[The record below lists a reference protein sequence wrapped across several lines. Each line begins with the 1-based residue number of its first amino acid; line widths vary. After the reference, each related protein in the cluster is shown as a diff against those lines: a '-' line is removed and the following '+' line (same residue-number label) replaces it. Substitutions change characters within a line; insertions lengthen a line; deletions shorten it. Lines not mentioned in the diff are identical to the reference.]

1 MFLKLRNNISMEGDI
16 QLARIEVTHMF
27 NKVEDINRS
36 TMPEE
41 ISFPTKEHILSFAR
55 SFELIGFNVAKP
67 NWGLRECI
75 IYLSFIQ
82 EIWFKDGEIE
92 AYEAP
97 YIKKMNGGFCAIP
110 LMAMSEFLSYSGTP
124 NKDTAIHL
132 INALT
137 LSDINKKI
145 EKIILKRITSAP
157 HVHSLHAYK
166 AKFFPRFV
174 RALIVANLNFDS
186 ETTIVCD
193 PYLGSGTT
201 LVECSLMGLNSYGID
216 IDPLSCLISK
226 IKLDAMD
233 MREEDLLFNSFFQH
247 LAYKS
252 NTIYEFPDAIK
263 KKFVKWNT
271 IDEME
276 AYQREISS
284 ELDLIKADSQDYQ
297 KIHKIALSDA
307 LTRKFNIRM
316 MGTGSGRFALDIA
329 KTPLKSIIK
338 SNLSSSIKAV
348 GSINCLRE
356 LYNINL
362 GQAHVS
368 IGNATNRDFTDNLFD
383 IIVTS
388 PPYLPASSG
397 REDYLTGKMISIKAM
412 ELASDNEMSDV
423 KNSSVG
429 SMENNSRLDMMHLP
443 ESVIDLFNW
452 LMVDN
457 LRRIK
462 AAPIVTYYNALRDSL
477 YEDMRTLKEGGKLIY
492 IIGKESVFYSMSTKE
507 ILYKVECDKIFTELA
522 ISVGLKLIKQIDIE
536 LDKKSAVARPRS
548 TDKYY
553 ECAIILTK

>member
-1 MFLKLRNNISMEGDI
+1 MKIVI
-16 QLARIEVTHMF
+16 A
-27 NKVEDINRS
+27 
-36 TMPEE
+36 
-41 ISFPTKEHILSFAR
+41 
-55 SFELIGFNVAKP
+55 
-67 NWGLRECI
+67 
-75 IYLSFIQ
+75 
-82 EIWFKDGEIE
+82 
-92 AYEAP
+92 
-97 YIKKMNGGFCAIP
+97 
-110 LMAMSEFLSYSGTP
+110 
-124 NKDTAIHL
+124 
-132 INALT
+132 
-137 LSDINKKI
+137 SDIHGSYRYAKK
-145 EKIILKRITSAP
+145 L
-157 HVHSLHAYK
+157 
-166 AKFFPRFV
+166 
-174 RALIVANLNFDS
+174 
-186 ETTIVCD
+186 
-193 PYLGSGTT
+193 
-201 LVECSLMGLNSYGID
+201 
-216 IDPLSCLISK
+216 
-226 IKLDAMD
+226 
-233 MREEDLLFNSFFQH
+233 
-247 LAYKS
+247 
-252 NTIYEFPDAIK
+252 
-263 KKFVKWNT
+263 
-271 IDEME
+271 ME

-522 ISVGLKLIKQIDIE
+522 TSVGLKLIKQIDIE

>member
-1 MFLKLRNNISMEGDI
+1 MEGDL

-27 NKVEDINRS
+27 GIVEDVNKTTLPKKMAFLS
-36 TMPEE
+36 QKHM
-41 ISFPTKEHILSFAR
+41 LSFTR
-55 SFELIGFNVAKP
+55 SSELIGFSVSAPRCSIKDS
-67 NWGLRECI
+67 I
-75 IYLSFIQ
+75 KYLSFIQ
-82 EIWFKDGEIE
+82 EIWYDANE
-92 AYEAP
+92 AETYDAP
-97 YIKKMNGGFCAIP
+97 YIKSIDGGYCAIP
-110 LMAMSEFLSYSGTP
+110 LMAMSEFLSYSTVP
-124 NKDTAIHL
+124 SREMVAHIVNT
-132 INALT
+132 LT
-137 LSDINKKI
+137 LVEENKKI
-145 EKIILKRITSAP
+145 EKIIHKSITSAP

-174 RALIVANLNFDS
+174 RSLIVANLNFNSDR
-186 ETTIVCD
+186 TTVCD

-201 LVECSLMGLNSYGID
+201 LVECSLMGVNSYGID
-216 IDPLSCLISK
+216 IDPLSCLISST
-226 IKLDAMD
+226 KLEAMMMQD
-233 MREEDLLFNSFFQH
+233 ENLMFNSLFQH
-247 LAYKS
+247 PVYNS
-252 NTIYEFPDAIK
+252 TTNYEFPDAIK
-263 KKFVKWNT
+263 RKFVKWNT
-271 IDEME
+271 LDEMN
-276 AYQREISS
+276 AYQKEISS
-284 ELDLIKADSQDYQ
+284 ELDLIRTDSADFQ

-329 KTPLKSIIK
+329 KTSLKTIIK
-338 SNLSSSIKAV
+338 SNISSAIKAIS
-348 GSINCLRE
+348 SINCLKETYDIE
-356 LYNINL
+356 LGITD
-362 GQAHVS
+362 VC
-368 IGNATNRDFTDNLFD
+368 IGNATNREYPDDAFD

-412 ELASDNEMSDV
+412 ELASENEMSDV

-429 SMENNSRLDMMHLP
+429 SMENNSRLDMMNLP

-452 LMVDN
+452 LMADD

-477 YEDMRTLKEGGKLIY
+477 REDMRTLKKGGKIIY

-507 ILYKVECDKIFTELA
+507 ILYKVECDKIFTEIAL
-522 ISVGLKLIKQIDIE
+522 SVGLKLVQQIDIE